1 MTTSRITVFD
11 AHPEV
16 VFESLL
22 GVGEEMGARI
32 VMLDRTRLQVVFTEE
47 GKTFRVSASTT
58 DNGLGKTN
66 LHMSWSPRGS
76 AAASRCA
83 KKVTKRT
90 LRSVDQKA
98 VPSGG
103 ASLE

>member
-32 VMLDRTRLQVVFTEE
+32 AMLDRKRRQVVFTEE
-47 GKTFRVSASTT
+47 GKAFRVSASST
-58 DNGLGKTN
+58 DNGFGKTN
-66 LHMSWSPRGS
+66 LHMSWTPRGS
-76 AAASRCA
+76 VAASKCA
-83 KKVTKRT
+83 KRVMKRT
-90 LRSVDQKA
+90 ARSVEQKA
-98 VPSGG
+98 VPPR
-103 ASLE
+103 EP